1 MYIDSAVLCCVV
13 KLISEFD
20 EMSQSSDD
28 DDADDD
34 SGKETKNDEGSYDL
48 ISIFCL

>member
-1 MYIDSAVLCCVV
+1 M

-28 DDADDD
+28 DVDED
-34 SGKETKNDEGSYDL
+34 SGKETKDDEGLNCLLSAFSFQSHTFL
-48 ISIFCL
+48 IVAK